1 VSCWEKIQI
10 PPDYLL
16 MLFKLGVMAA
26 IGYAVLAAVLF
37 LFQPRFVYYPDVGR
51 SIIGTPKDHGL
62 DYESVRIDTE
72 DGEMLHG
79 WFVPSKDA
87 TATVLFFH
95 GNAGN
100 ISTRLGYLLMFYRL
114 GYNTFIIDYRGYGE
128 SSGTP
133 SEQGTYRDAQ
143 AAWRYLTEQ
152 RNIPSNRIV
161 LLGESLG
168 GAVATWLAV
177 REKPALLV
185 LASAFTSVAD
195 MAEAIYPFLPTHLLT
210 RFDYN
215 TGEYLRG
222 VTCPVFVAHSP
233 QDEIVPFEQ
242 GEALYA
248 SASEPKQF
256 LELQGGHNNG
266 FIYMREEWVRALGDF
281 MRRYL

>member
-37 LFQPRFVYYPDVGR
+37 LFQSRFVYYPDVGR
-51 SIIGTPKDHGL
+51 NIIGTPKDHGL

-72 DGEMLHG
+72 DGEKLHG

>member
-51 SIIGTPKDHGL
+51 NIIGTPKDHGL

-72 DGEMLHG
+72 DGETLHG

-100 ISTRLGYLLMFYRL
+100 ISTRLGYLLMFYGL

-195 MAEAIYPFLPTHLLT
+195 MAEAIYPFLPAHLLT

-215 TGEYLRG
+215 TREYLRG

>member
-37 LFQPRFVYYPDVGR
+37 LFQSRFVYYPDVGR
-51 SIIGTPKDHGL
+51 NIIGTPKDHGL

-100 ISTRLGYLLMFYRL
+100 ISTRLGYLLMFYGL